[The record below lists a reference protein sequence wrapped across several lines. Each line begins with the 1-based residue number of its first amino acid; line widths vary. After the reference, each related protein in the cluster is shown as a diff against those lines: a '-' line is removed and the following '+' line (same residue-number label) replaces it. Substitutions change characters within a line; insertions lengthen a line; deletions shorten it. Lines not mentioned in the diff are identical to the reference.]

1 MFFTG
6 TLQEG
11 ITLAVQE
18 SKAVVCF
25 VPGLSSRTGVYLTY
39 PLLTIA
45 FADNGETSSTWQE
58 EYFQGDEVQPRV
70 LSETFACAC

>member
-25 VPGLSSRTGVYLTY
+25 VPGLSSRIDAYVIY
-39 PLLTIA
+39 PLLIIA

-58 EYFQGDEVQPRV
+58 EYFQGDEVQPQV
-70 LSETFACAC
+70 FN